1 MSVLRWREE
10 PIAKKHNRKRFDC
23 GHPELNHFLTS
34 HARQAHESGATKTY
48 VAVNPLDGMTIFGFY
63 TLLPTDIDFEVVP
76 PEARP
81 SGSGRHPL
89 GGFRL
94 ARLAVSKSVQ
104 GQGLGGAL
112 LLSAARRCILAS
124 ASVGGTMILIDAKD
138 DKAAS
143 WYKSYGALAIPK
155 MPLTLVIPYAS
166 FPDSIKS
173 SGMPIT

>member
-1 MSVLRWREE
+1 MSVLKWRAE
-10 PIAKKHNRKRFDC
+10 PIAKQHNRKRFDC
-23 GHPELNHFLTS
+23 GQTELNHFLAS
-34 HARQAHESGATKTY
+34 HARQAHESGAAKTY
-48 VAVNPLDGMTIFGFY
+48 VAVDPLDGMTVFGFY
-63 TLLPTDIDFEVVP
+63 TLLPTHMAFEIVP
-76 PEARP
+76 PQARP
-81 SGSGRHPL
+81 SGSGRHPI

-94 ARLAVSKSVQ
+94 ARLAVSKSFQ

-124 ASVGGTMILIDAKD
+124 AAVGGTMIVIDAKD

-155 MPLTLVIPYAS
+155 MPLTLVLPYGS

-173 SGMPIT
+173 DGANI